1 MRPKYGVLTLVAFFV
16 LVACTRQTTAPVA
29 TSLTTEPPAVTVET
43 SSGSTVTS
51 HTSTTRF
58 VTTSSSVDVN
68 TRAVEAL
75 GNWTLESATTADDVP
90 VPLDPVYP
98 NRLIFGGVA
107 AVHALVAD
115 LGCNDFSAEGAAI
128 VNGRLELKNPSSTA
142 VGCVEQIVQEREHM
156 LEGLLES
163 RPTVEIAGDLLTI
176 RGTGTATY
184 RRTST

>member
-1 MRPKYGVLTLVAFFV
+1 MRPKYGVLTLMAFFV

-29 TSLTTEPPAVTVET
+29 TSTTPGPPAVTVAT
-43 SSGSTVTS
+43 SSGSNVAAPA
-51 HTSTTRF
+51 TTTLF
-58 VTTSSSVDVN
+58 VPLSSSVHVN
-68 TRAVEAL
+68 TRVVEAL
-75 GNWTLESATTADDVP
+75 GDWTLESATTADDVS

-107 AVHALVAD
+107 AVHAIIAD

-156 LEGLLES
+156 LDGLLES
-163 RPTVEIAGDLLTI
+163 RPTVEIAGDLLTL
-176 RGTGTATY
+176 RGMGTAIY

>member
-1 MRPKYGVLTLVAFFV
+1 MAAEVLMGSGLLAASPHRRRLLVA
-16 LVACTRQTTAPVA
+16 TASALPVHCNA
-29 TSLTTEPPAVTVET
+29 PLRTGPR
-43 SSGSTVTS
+43 G
-51 HTSTTRF
+51 
-58 VTTSSSVDVN
+58 
-68 TRAVEAL
+68 
-75 GNWTLESATTADDVP
+75 ADDVP

-163 RPTVEIAGDLLTI
+163 RPTVEIAGDLLTL